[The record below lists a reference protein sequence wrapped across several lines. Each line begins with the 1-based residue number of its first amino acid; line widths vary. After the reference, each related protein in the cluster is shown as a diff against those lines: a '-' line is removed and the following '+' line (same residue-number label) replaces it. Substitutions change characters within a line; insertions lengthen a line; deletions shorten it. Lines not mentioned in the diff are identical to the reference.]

1 MKQAEHTNSE
11 FFTLDIGGM
20 TCASC
25 VSRVEKAL
33 LKISG
38 VEAASVNL
46 ATEQARIRIQRGS
59 MKLPEIISLVQKTGY
74 EAKESSPTGN
84 LGQGAAKTTKS
95 LWAPDGLGRVLLGFL
110 LSAPLVLPMLIMP
123 LGIHWSLSG
132 WWQLALATPVQFVL
146 GWRFYK
152 AGYQSLMA
160 GAGNMDLLVA
170 LGTSAAYGLSLYL
183 LMTSSHTH
191 ELYFE
196 GSAIIICM
204 VLLGK
209 WLESRAKQQTS
220 EAIRA
225 LQKLWPEHAKVLR
238 QEFELPSGSA
248 SAGVSASIKS
258 DQYRDL
264 PLSQVLPGDRVFILP
279 GERIPVDGSIISG
292 ASHVDEALLTGESEP
307 VKKLIGNQVI
317 GGALNGEGALIVV
330 AQAVGIESVLSQI
343 IRLVEEAQTQKAPI
357 QKLVDQV
364 SAIFVPTVI
373 LLAILTGIGNWLYLD
388 SVSIALLRAVSV
400 LVIAC
405 PCALGLAT
413 PAAIMAGTGIA
424 AKFGI
429 LIKDPQVL
437 ELAHRLDIVAFDK
450 TGTLTIG
457 KPRLIDFLPFD
468 LALNNQED
476 ILASAASLQLGSEHP
491 LAKALIDYAKDQQV
505 PLVSVASNIALPGIG
520 VEGIPVSGFFAD
532 RLLRLQSISSL
543 EGAPEFQ
550 RILEKAQPCFNQGQ
564 TVSVLMDLGSHA
576 DVVAADVVA
585 TNVVATA
592 VALFAFGD
600 ELKTG
605 SMQAVTALKALG
617 IRTVMISGDNIA
629 AATRVGKEIGV
640 DEVFAQIMPSK
651 KAEIIQQLQINIAG
665 NKHYVAMI
673 GDGVNDA
680 PALATADV
688 GMAMSTGTD
697 VAMQAAGITLMR
709 GDPGLVADAIEIS
722 KKTWNKIRQNLFWAF
737 AFNTI
742 GIPMAALGYLS
753 PMLAGSAM
761 ALSSFCVLSNAL
773 LLKRWHPRHY
783 F

>member
-1 MKQAEHTNSE
+1 MTPQDSTNSE

-33 LKISG
+33 DKIPG

-46 ATEQARIRIQRGS
+46 ATEQAKVRIKAGS
-59 MKLPEIISLVQKTGY
+59 LSLMDIIKLVQKTGY
-74 EAKESSPTGN
+74 EAKESSARGN
-84 LGQGAAKTTKS
+84 PHQNMTKS
-95 LWAPDGLGRVLLGFL
+95 FWAADGLGRVILSFL
-110 LSAPLVLPMLIMP
+110 LSAPLFLPMFFMP
-123 LGIHWSLSG
+123 FGIHWSLSG

-152 AGYQSLMA
+152 AGYKSLMA

-183 LMTSSHTH
+183 LLTTTHAH

-196 GSAIIICM
+196 GSAVIICM

-209 WLESRAKQQTS
+209 WLEARAKQQTS

-225 LQKLWPEHAKVLR
+225 LQKLWPEHAKVLDIGL
-238 QEFELPSGSA
+238 ELQG
-248 SAGVSASIKS
+248 SAGVSAE
-258 DQYRDL
+258 QCRDL
-264 PLSQVLPGDRVFILP
+264 PLDQVLPGDRVLVLP
-279 GERIPVDGSIISG
+279 GERIPVDGVILLG
-292 ASHVDEALLTGESEP
+292 ASHVDESLLTGESEP
-307 VKKLIGNQVI
+307 IKKTLDCKVI
-317 GGALNGEGALIVV
+317 GGALNGEGALVI
-330 AQAVGIESVLSQI
+330 AAEAVGVESVLSKI
-343 IRLVEEAQTQKAPI
+343 IHLVEDAQTQKAPI

-373 LLAILTGIGNWLYLD
+373 VLALITGIGNWLYFD
-388 SVSIALLRAVSV
+388 STSIAILRAVSV

-413 PAAIMAGTGIA
+413 PAAIMAGTGVA
-424 AKFGI
+424 ARFGI

-437 ELAHRLDIVAFDK
+437 ELAHKLDIVAFDK

-457 KPRLIDFLPFD
+457 KPRMLALLPFD
-468 LALNNQED
+468 GSSADVDQ
-476 ILASAASLQLGSEHP
+476 ILATAAGLQLGSEHP
-491 LAKALIDYAKDQQV
+491 LAKALIDAAKEKNLL
-505 PLVSVASNIALPGIG
+505 PIATSASKALPGIG
-520 VEGIPVSGFFAD
+520 IEGIPSAGVFAGQT
-532 RLLRLQSISSL
+532 LRLQSVASL
-543 EGAPEFQ
+543 ENDSEYAP
-550 RILEKAQPCFNQGQ
+550 ILEKAQTCFDQGQ
-564 TVSVLMDLGSHA
+564 TVSILMNAGA
-576 DVVAADVVA
+576 DSAGAP
-585 TNVVATA
+585 TA
-592 VALFAFGD
+592 IAVIAFGD
-600 ELKTG
+600 ELKPNA
-605 SMQAVTALKALG
+605 QEAVHALNALH
-617 IRTVMISGDNIA
+617 IRTVMLSGDNLA
-629 AATRVGKEIGV
+629 AATRVGNTIGI
-640 DEVFAQIMPSK
+640 DEVFAQILPGN
-651 KAEIIQQLQINIAG
+651 KAEIIQKLQNTSEG
-665 NKHYVAMI
+665 NPHFVAMV

-680 PALATADV
+680 PALAMADV

-709 GDPGLVADAIEIS
+709 GDPTLVKDAIDIS

-773 LLKRWHPRHY
+773 LLKRWQPSHS
-783 F
+783 

>member
-1 MKQAEHTNSE
+1 MTPTKSSNSE
-11 FFTLDIGGM
+11 FFSLDIGGM

-33 LKISG
+33 DKIPG

-46 ATEQARIRIQRGS
+46 ATEQARVRIKSGS
-59 MKLPEIISLVQKTGY
+59 SNLAEIIALVQKTGY
-74 EAKESSPTGN
+74 EAKESSARGN
-84 LGQGAAKTTKS
+84 LGLKMAKPFWAA
-95 LWAPDGLGRVLLGFL
+95 DGLGRVILSFL
-110 LSAPLVLPMLIMP
+110 LSAPLFLPMFLMP
-123 LGIHWSLSG
+123 FGIHWSLSG
-132 WWQLALATPVQFVL
+132 WWQLALATPVQFIL

-152 AGYQSLMA
+152 AGFKSLMA

-170 LGTSAAYGLSLYL
+170 LGTSAAFGLSLYIL
-183 LMTSSHTH
+183 LTSSHAH

-196 GSAIIICM
+196 GSAVIICM

-209 WLESRAKQQTS
+209 WLEARAKQQTS

-225 LQKLWPEHAKVLR
+225 LQKLWPEHAKVLNTDL
-238 QEFELPSGSA
+238 EL
-248 SAGVSASIKS
+248 AGNAGIGT

-264 PLSQVLPGDRVFILP
+264 PLEQVLPGDRVFVLP
-279 GERIPVDGSIISG
+279 GERIPVDGVIVFG
-292 ASHVDEALLTGESEP
+292 ASHVDESLLTGESEP
-307 VKKLIGNQVI
+307 VKKALDSKVI
-317 GGALNGEGALIVV
+317 GGALNGEGVLVIT
-330 AQAVGIESVLSQI
+330 AQAVGVESVLSQI
-343 IRLVEEAQTQKAPI
+343 INLVEEAQTQKAPI
-357 QKLVDQV
+357 QKLVDRV

-373 LLAILTGIGNWLYLD
+373 ILALITGIGNWLYLD
-388 SVSIALLRAVSV
+388 SVSIAILRAVSV

-424 AKFGI
+424 ARFGI

-457 KPRLIDFLPFD
+457 KPRMLALLPF
-468 LALNNQED
+468 NQSFTDED
-476 ILASAASLQLGSEHP
+476 QILAAAAGLQLGSEHP
-491 LAKALIDYAKDQQV
+491 LAKALIDAAKAKG
-505 PLVSVASNIALPGIG
+505 VAPIATASSKGLPGIG
-520 VEGIPVSGFFAD
+520 IEGIPSGGPFAAQT
-532 RLLRLQSISSL
+532 LRLQSIASL
-543 EGAPEFQ
+543 EGSSQ
-550 RILEKAQPCFNQGQ
+550 HDIVLQKAQACFEQGQ
-564 TVSVLMDLGSHA
+564 TVSVLMNTSGEGSE
-576 DVVAADVVA
+576 VVSPI
-585 TNVVATA
+585 A
-592 VALFAFGD
+592 VIAFGD
-600 ELKTG
+600 ELKANAQ
-605 SMQAVTALKALG
+605 SAIDALHALH
-617 IRTVMISGDNIA
+617 IRTVMLSGDNLA
-629 AATRVGKEIGV
+629 AATRVGKTIGI
-640 DEVFAQIMPSK
+640 DEVFAQIMPSD
-651 KAEIIQQLQINIAG
+651 KAELIQKLQIDSEG
-665 NKHYVAMI
+665 RKHFVAMV

-680 PALATADV
+680 PALAMADV

-709 GDPGLVADAIEIS
+709 GDPTLVADAIDIS

-773 LLKRWHPRHY
+773 LLKRWRPQHA
-783 F
+783 